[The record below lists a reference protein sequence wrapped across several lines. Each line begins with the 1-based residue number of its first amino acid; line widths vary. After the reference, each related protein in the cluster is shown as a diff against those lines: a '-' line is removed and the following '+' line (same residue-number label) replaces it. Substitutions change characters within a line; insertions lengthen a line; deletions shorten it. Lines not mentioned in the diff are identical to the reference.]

1 MSLVRRQLAQD
12 FFADST
18 LSQVGFADFWRAPEC
33 VRTQCC
39 VLLGAG
45 KQSAQVL
52 PMGISQNHW
61 EENIFVATSV
71 LFIYLFFGVEI

>member
-12 FFADST
+12 FFAGSA
-18 LSQVGFADFWRAPEC
+18 LSQVGFADFWRAPEY
-33 VRTQCC
+33 VRTQCS
-39 VLLGAG
+39 VPLGAG

-52 PMGISQNHW
+52 PMGISWNRW

-71 LFIYLFFGVEI
+71 LFIFFGVEI